1 MECKKCGTSLD
12 DGSKFCGVCG
22 AVIDDNQTVVNSVGS
37 HDNGSNDMKPKKGLI
52 FPIVLLL
59 VIALAVGGVYY
70 YFNNKGRIVKSLIN
84 DAFEKFDGLT
94 IDNEYNLES
103 QSVLIS
109 GDLSLN
115 TNISELQDLNGEK
128 LNYSFGLDYPNK
140 KIEIGASLE
149 EDGLNL
155 IEAAMYLLDDTAYIS
170 LKDNFDKLIKIESA
184 ELSDIFSVSN
194 GLNLSQDDIDYIVKA
209 YKKILIDSIDS
220 RDFDKSSATIVLNG
234 KDTKVTKLTYNLT
247 GAKAQKLVN
256 NIIYETM
263 NDSKLLNILS
273 KASGLSVD
281 ELKSQLEMSK
291 IDGLYDDSE
300 MISFDIYTK
309 GFNNSFVGMD
319 IQGIVKIRKNNDNV
333 TIEAGLGVEK
343 VSLVIKSINDDSCVV
358 EFNSNIGGEVIKGNL
373 TLTSKEIEKNV
384 YEGSVVFDLTYGEN
398 TFSIS
403 NKFNEKIG
411 VSISDVDVSNAVDF
425 ESLSEDDLNRI
436 EESISSKFMNSKLYK
451 LIESLSYSDY
461 SYDEY
466 DYDI

>member
-22 AVIDDNQTVVNSVGS
+22 AVIDDDQTVVNSVGS

-94 IDNEYNLES
+94 IDNGYNLES

>member
-22 AVIDDNQTVVNSVGS
+22 AVIDDDQTVVNSVGS
-37 HDNGSNDMKPKKGLI
+37 HNNGSNDMKPKKGLI

-94 IDNEYNLES
+94 IDNGYNLES

-170 LKDNFDKLIKIESA
+170 LKDNYDKLIKIESA